1 MKSKSIFSTKTRDAP
16 LSFRL
21 SFAFTVCH
29 ALDTVIHVIGPHH
42 LHVMVMM
49 KLYE

>member
-29 ALDTVIHVIGPHH
+29 ALDTVIHVIGPTPPSCYGYDE
-42 LHVMVMM
+42 VV
-49 KLYE
+49 